1 VGDEIMFESIEII
14 QGGLIQID
22 IKNVTK
28 TQLNDVLC
36 NLQNFSNYLG
46 MLCKEAMINGY
57 SGYRIWKQYKKE
69 I

>member
-28 TQLNDVLC
+28 NTTERCFMQPSELFKLFGD
-36 NLQNFSNYLG
+36 
-46 MLCKEAMINGY
+46 AMQRSHDKWIQW
-57 SGYRIWKQYKKE
+57 IQDLE
-69 I
+69 TI